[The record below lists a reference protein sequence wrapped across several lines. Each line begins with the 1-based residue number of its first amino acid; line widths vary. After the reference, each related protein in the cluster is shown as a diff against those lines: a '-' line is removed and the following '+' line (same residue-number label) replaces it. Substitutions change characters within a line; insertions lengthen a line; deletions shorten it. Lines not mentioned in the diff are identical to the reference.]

1 VYSLRN
7 LSYNIKTRRST
18 FNRSNG
24 VGGKWPRILQPR
36 IKQVKLSVQMSST
49 SRWKFLYRVITCEW
63 QAVVGA
69 GGGVGSISPEDS
81 VGFVWEY
88 YSSRVVEM
96 LEMCLCILGWEL
108 AVVYVA

>member
-1 VYSLRN
+1 
-7 LSYNIKTRRST
+7 
-18 FNRSNG
+18 
-24 VGGKWPRILQPR
+24 
-36 IKQVKLSVQMSST
+36 MSST